1 VGGLQALTV
10 FIELTDH
17 LRCPAGHDESFVVLL
32 PDAVVER
39 YVRAGQ
45 LACPACGKVYR
56 VDGGVLDMG
65 GAPTVPADDSVP
77 DADALAT
84 LVGLGGPGGF
94 VVLAGSAGARARDL
108 ARALPGVH
116 VAAVNPPEGVE
127 DGAGV
132 SVLRA
137 ARLPVRSASMRAV
150 VLGAPFGADEA
161 WQREAARAVLPGLRV
176 VGQGGAP
183 TVPGLALLADAE
195 GWWVAQRVAR

>member
-1 VGGLQALTV
+1 M

-17 LRCPAGHDESFVVLL
+17 LRCPAAHDESFVVLL
-32 PDAVVER
+32 PDEVVGR

-45 LACPACGKVYR
+45 LGCPACGKVYR
-56 VDGGVLDMG
+56 VEGGVLDMG
-65 GAPTVPADDSVP
+65 DAPPVAPDEAVP
-77 DADALAT
+77 DAEALAA

-94 VVLAGSAGARARDL
+94 LVLAGSAAARAADL
-108 ARALPGVH
+108 VAALPGVH
-116 VAAVNPPEGVE
+116 VAAVNPPAGVQ

-137 ARLPVRSASMRAV
+137 SRLPVRSASMRAV

-176 VGQGGAP
+176 VGQGGTP
-183 TVPGLALLADAE
+183 TVPGLALLAEAE